1 MQIDLIPLKN
11 NIIKEISI
19 HEKVTFTKDD
29 LKNTD
34 LIDLKDVWVEGFFSK
49 NAVENIELQL
59 SIKGVMILPCSV
71 TLKETEYPFE
81 VKISDILDNL
91 LEEIGQIEKKV
102 ENTID
107 ILPIIWE
114 NILMEIPMK
123 VVSKDA
129 KFEKQQ
135 GDGWKLITEEETK
148 KVINPAFDKL
158 KDLL

>member
-11 NIIKEISI
+11 NLIKEISI
-19 HEKVTFTKDD
+19 HEKLPFTKEN

-34 LIDLKDVWVEGFFSK
+34 LIDLKDVWIDGFLSK
-49 NAVENIELQL
+49 NALENIEMQL
-59 SIKGVMILPCSV
+59 SIKGIMILPCSV
-71 TLKETEYPFE
+71 TLKETEYSFE
-81 VKISDILDNL
+81 TKINDTLDNL

-107 ILPIIWE
+107 IFPIIWE

-123 VVSKDA
+123 VVSEDA
-129 KFEKQQ
+129 KYEKKQ
-135 GDGWKLITEEETK
+135 GDGWKLITEEEK
-148 KVINPAFDKL
+148 EVINPAFDKL